1 MNRIDTNA
9 LRARILM
16 QYADE
21 KEGRIY
27 SAAMRMDQ
35 RDIAANNESVD
46 SLTKLVATFIQ
57 MTDEQRDLLL
67 QVMDLTEGRP
77 DRLDYAL
84 NWKGKAKDLP
94 AALAQI

>member
-1 MNRIDTNA
+1 MHRIGTNA

-16 QYADE
+16 QYADG
-21 KEGRIY
+21 KEERIY
-27 SAAMRMDQ
+27 SAAVRMDH
-35 RDIAANNESVD
+35 RDIAANNANVD
-46 SLTKLVATFIQ
+46 SLAKLVAVFSK